1 MTNLQNNQTAMQE
14 LWSYVKDD
22 KTIPFEH
29 YRKLRNKILHLIEKE
44 KVQIIEAYNEAE
56 NKCEY
61 FIEEHKWNRYYE
73 TSEQYYKETYE
84 K

>member
-1 MTNLQNNQTAMQE
+1 MDKNKLTTMQE

-29 YRKLRNKILHLIEKE
+29 YRKLRDKILPLIEKE
-44 KVQIIEAYNEAE
+44 NRQITDAYNQGKHNA
-56 NKCEY
+56 NCGGY
-61 FIEEHKWNRYYE
+61 DL
-73 TSEQYYKETYE
+73 TAEQYYKETYE